1 MSIFIRFKWVWFLL
15 TVTIAL
21 PVFAASGSFSVTPAK
36 QELSLNPGQ
45 SIIKNLT
52 IVNNLGHSADF
63 NLSLQDLSGGSSP
76 NTGVQ
81 LLSTGNSP
89 YSLSHY
95 LTLPISHLSLLAGE
109 SKDIPIAISLPA
121 NAPPGALYSAL
132 TVAVSSVTNGDAKVT
147 ARLSSLWFVR
157 IIGPVKASG
166 QLISFSQLGSWWSKQ
181 LHFQFTFKNDGN
193 NYLNPY
199 GGIELSPILGWG
211 RWRAIVV
218 EPNFI
223 LPDST
228 RIREVIAPA
237 NGFCGFYRATLK
249 LNRGYDNIID
259 QRSKVLVVCYPNLGF
274 SLLAGVLLFGLL
286 VWLMLKLRQSK
297 RANKL
302 NHEKNF

>member
-1 MSIFIRFKWVWFLL
+1 M
-15 TVTIAL
+15 
-21 PVFAASGSFSVTPAK
+21 
-36 QELSLNPGQ
+36 
-45 SIIKNLT
+45 
-52 IVNNLGHSADF
+52 
-63 NLSLQDLSGGSSP
+63 
-76 NTGVQ
+76 
-81 LLSTGNSP
+81 
-89 YSLSHY
+89 
-95 LTLPISHLSLLAGE
+95 
-109 SKDIPIAISLPA
+109 
-121 NAPPGALYSAL
+121 
-132 TVAVSSVTNGDAKVT
+132 
-147 ARLSSLWFVR
+147 
-157 IIGPVKASG
+157 
-166 QLISFSQLGSWWSKQ
+166 
-181 LHFQFTFKNDGN
+181 
-193 NYLNPY
+193 
-199 GGIELSPILGWG
+199 GWG

-218 EPNFI
+218 APNFI